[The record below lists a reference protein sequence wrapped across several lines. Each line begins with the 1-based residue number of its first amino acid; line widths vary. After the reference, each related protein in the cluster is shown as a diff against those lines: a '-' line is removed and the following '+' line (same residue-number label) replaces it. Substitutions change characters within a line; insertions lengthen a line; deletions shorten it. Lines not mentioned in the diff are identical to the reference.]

1 MEVSLENLG
10 PKGRQVRVGMG
21 TIPAFA
27 SFELLS
33 QGAQNSQNSR
43 KHFGR
48 EKQFEI
54 HKIHKNQFKF

>member
-1 MEVSLENLG
+1 MWILG

-27 SFELLS
+27 LTVVRTSQPRRSKLS
-33 QGAQNSQNSR
+33 KLKDN
-43 KHFGR
+43 FGR